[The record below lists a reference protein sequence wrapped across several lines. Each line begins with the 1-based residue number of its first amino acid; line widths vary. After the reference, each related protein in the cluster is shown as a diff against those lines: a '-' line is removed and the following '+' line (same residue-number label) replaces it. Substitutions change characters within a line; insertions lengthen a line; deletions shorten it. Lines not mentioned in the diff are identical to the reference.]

1 MKTNF
6 IVSTFGEQ
14 YFYLISI
21 WNICPEGKKPP
32 FPSTSLLNKN
42 LSCDDSWD
50 FVFFL
55 KLSFIPY
62 GS

>member
-42 LSCDDSWD
+42 LSCDDSWKKKEK
-50 FVFFL
+50 V
-55 KLSFIPY
+55 
-62 GS
+62 